1 MIKIVVDLL
10 GADNGPEELVNGAI
24 KAAKENSELY
34 LYLCGPKDKIED
46 AVKKSGL
53 DNLCIVDCV
62 DAITNYDKP
71 VKAFKTKPNS
81 SLVKGLT
88 LAKEDDSVEAF
99 VSCGS
104 TGAVLVSSVF
114 VLGRIGKVR
123 PALSPILGG
132 NHDFCIVDCGANV
145 DTRID
150 ELLDFAKMGK
160 AYMEAYGV
168 DNPKIGILSNG
179 SEPGK
184 GNDLVKEAYKALSE
198 MEGYNFIGNVEGKN
212 ILTTEADVIVC
223 DGFAGNIALKTIEG
237 TALAI
242 VKGLLDYG
250 KKNNCMD
257 VIGAAVNDIMN
268 KFDYNTKGGAVMLGV
283 NKLVIKG
290 HGAGVAET
298 VYSIINQAYRLAK
311 NELVK
316 KIKDNLND

>member
-1 MIKIVVDLL
+1 MIKIVVDLM
-10 GADNGPEELVNGAI
+10 GADNSPQELVKGAI
-24 KAAKENSELY
+24 KAANENKDLY
-34 LYLCGPKDKIED
+34 LYLCGPKAEIE
-46 AVKKSGL
+46 AELNASTN
-53 DNLCIVDCV
+53 DNLCIVDCNE
-62 DAITNYDKP
+62 AITNYDKP

-88 LAKEDDSVEAF
+88 LTKENDEIEAF

-132 NHDFCIVDCGANV
+132 KHEFCIVDCGANV

-160 AYMEAYGV
+160 AYMEASGV
-168 DNPKIGILSNG
+168 NNPKIALLSNG
-179 SEPGK
+179 AEPGK

-212 ILTTEADVIVC
+212 ILTSDADVIVC

-237 TALAI
+237 TAIAI
-242 VKGLLDYG
+242 VRGLIEYG

-257 VIGAAVNDIMN
+257 VIGSAVNDIMN

-290 HGAGVAET
+290 HGAAVAET
-298 VYSIINQAYRLAK
+298 VYSIINQAYKLTK
-311 NELVK
+311 NELIK

>member
-1 MIKIVVDLL
+1 MTKIVVDLM
-10 GADNGPEELVNGAI
+10 GADNSPKELVKGAI
-24 KAAKENSELY
+24 KAANENKDLY
-34 LYLCGPKDKIED
+34 LYLCGPKEEVEEELKASINN
-46 AVKKSGL
+46 
-53 DNLCIVDCV
+53 NLCIVDCNE
-62 DAITNYDKP
+62 AITNYDKP

-81 SLVKGLT
+81 SLIKGLT
-88 LAKEDDSVEAF
+88 LAKEDDDIKAF

-132 NHDFCIVDCGANV
+132 THDFCIVDCGANV

-160 AYMEAYGV
+160 AYMEAYGIA
-168 DNPKIGILSNG
+168 NPKIALLSNG
-179 SEPGK
+179 AEPGK
-184 GNDLVKEAYKALSE
+184 GNDLVKEAHKALSE

-212 ILTTEADVIVC
+212 ILFSDADVIVC

-237 TALAI
+237 TAIAI
-242 VKGLLDYG
+242 VNGLIDYA

-257 VIGAAVNDIMN
+257 TIGKAVSDIMN

-290 HGAGVAET
+290 HGAAVAET
-298 VYSIINQAYRLAK
+298 VYSIINQAYKLDK
-311 NELVK
+311 NDLIK

>member
-10 GADNGPEELVNGAI
+10 GADNSPVKLIDGAI
-24 KAAKENSELY
+24 KAANENKDIY
-34 LYLCGPKDKIED
+34 LYVCGPKSELED
-46 AVKKSGL
+46 SLKNVKNN
-53 DNLCIVDCV
+53 NLEIVDCNT
-62 DAITNYDKP
+62 AITNYDKP
-71 VKAFKTKPNS
+71 VKAFKTKPDS

-88 LAKEDDSVEAF
+88 LAKNDDSISAF

-132 NHDFCIVDCGANV
+132 KHDFCIVDCGANV

-160 AYMEAYGV
+160 AYMEAYGIE
-168 DNPKIGILSNG
+168 NPKIALLSNG
-179 SEPGK
+179 AEPGK
-184 GNDLVKEAYKALSE
+184 GNDLVKEAHEALSK

-212 ILTTEADVIVC
+212 LLSSDAHVIVC

-237 TALAI
+237 TAIQI
-242 VKGLLDYG
+242 VSGLIEYG

-290 HGAGVAET
+290 HGAAVAET
-298 VYSIINQAYRLAK
+298 VYSIINQAYILTK
-311 NELVK
+311 NELIK

>member
-1 MIKIVVDLL
+1 MVKVVVDLL
-10 GADNGPEELVNGAI
+10 GADNKPKDLISGAI
-24 KAAKENSELY
+24 KAANDNKDLY
-34 LYLCGPKDKIED
+34 LYVCAPKSEIEEEVSK
-46 AVKKSGL
+46 AINKNVE
-53 DNLCIVDCV
+53 IIDCNE
-62 DAITNYDKP
+62 AITNYDKP

-88 LAKEDDSVEAF
+88 FTRDNDDVDAF

-132 NHDFCIVDCGANV
+132 HHEFCIVDCGANV

-160 AYMEAYGV
+160 AYMEASGV
-168 DNPKIGILSNG
+168 GNPKIALLSNG

-184 GNDLVKEAYKALSE
+184 GNDLVKEAHQALSN

-212 ILTTEADVIVC
+212 ILSSEAHVIVC

-237 TALAI
+237 TAIEI
-242 VKGLLDYG
+242 VKGLIEYG

-257 VIGAAVNDIMN
+257 VIGKAVSEIMN

-290 HGAGVAET
+290 HGAAVNET
-298 VYSIINQAYRLAK
+298 IYSIINQAYNLTI
-311 NELVK
+311 NGLIK
-316 KIKDNLND
+316 KITDNLNG

>member
-1 MIKIVVDLL
+1 MIKIVVDLM
-10 GADNGPEELVNGAI
+10 GADNSPKDLIKGAI
-24 KAAKENSELY
+24 KAANSNPDMY
-34 LYLCGPKDKIED
+34 LYVCGPEDDLKESLKDVANNNVEIINSTEQ
-46 AVKKSGL
+46 
-53 DNLCIVDCV
+53 
-62 DAITNYDKP
+62 ITNYDKP

-81 SLVKGLT
+81 SLVKGLNF
-88 LAKEDDSVEAF
+88 AKNNDEVSAF

-132 NHDFCIVDCGANV
+132 RHDFCIVDCGANV

-160 AYMEAYGV
+160 AYMEASGV
-168 DNPKIGILSNG
+168 DNPKIALLSNG
-179 SEPGK
+179 AEPGK
-184 GNDLVKEAYKALSE
+184 GNDLVKEAYLALSQ

-212 ILTTEADVIVC
+212 ILSSDADVIVC

-237 TALAI
+237 TAVEI
-242 VKGLLDYG
+242 VSGLIQYG
-250 KKNNCMD
+250 KKNNCID
-257 VIGAAVNDIMN
+257 VIMGAVNDIMN

-290 HGAGVAET
+290 HGAATYET
-298 VYSIINQAYRLAK
+298 IYSIVNQAYNLTK
-311 NELVK
+311 NKLIE
-316 KIKDNLND
+316 KIKENLNG